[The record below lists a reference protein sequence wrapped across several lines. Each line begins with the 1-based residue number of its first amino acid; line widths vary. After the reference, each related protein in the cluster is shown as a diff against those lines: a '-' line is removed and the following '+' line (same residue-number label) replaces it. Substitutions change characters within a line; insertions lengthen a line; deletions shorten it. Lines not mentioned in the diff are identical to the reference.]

1 MISLPAFSELL
12 EVLYATPLHPQ
23 QWSRLLDLLCLHTG
37 SRNAFLICAN
47 NQHTLA
53 VQAMGGA
60 PLDMSM
66 IENYDANYAPT
77 DPLRLPLLRSGRTGV
92 IDCAELLPH
101 EDLWKSEM
109 FRNINGPMGYKFPAL
124 VALTCSLR
132 RLEVISFWRT
142 PEEGIM
148 SAEATQLLDLLVPHL
163 RSALEIRQVLGVAQ
177 QRLASAEVMADAS
190 PTATFLITPRGEIQ
204 HCNHA
209 ARTLL
214 EQADGL
220 VQYNGCLRAA
230 DANARDALRDFLHR
244 PPYSTP
250 ASLEHP
256 ASMPGARAL
265 SLPRTSGRSPL
276 QLLAS
281 PVPRPHDAIASET
294 LLLLVTD
301 PEKPIHLRD
310 DLMRDHFEFTAAETE
325 IANGL
330 LTGYSLEEIAT
341 LRRVSSGTVR
351 HQLKSIFRKT
361 ATGRQSELI
370 RLLVNLPQSPT
381 ESTDRITPLP
391 HSQLKNSPL

>member
-12 EVLYATPLHPQ
+12 EVLYAIPLHPQ
-23 QWSRLLDLLCLHTG
+23 QWSHLLDLLCLHTG

-47 NQHTLA
+47 NHHTLA

-66 IENYDANYAPT
+66 IENYDAHYAPT
-77 DPLRLPLLRSGRTGV
+77 DPLRLPFLRSGRTGV
-92 IDCAELLPH
+92 IDCAELLPL
-101 EDLWKSEM
+101 EELWKSEM
-109 FRNINGPMGYKFPAL
+109 FRNLNGPMGYKYPAL

-142 PEEGIM
+142 PDEGTM
-148 SAEATQLLDLLVPHL
+148 PVEAMQLLELLVPHL
-163 RSALEIRQVLGVAQ
+163 QSALEIRQVLGVAQ

-204 HCNHA
+204 HCNQA

-220 VQYNGCLRAA
+220 IQHNGILRAA

-244 PPYSTP
+244 VPP
-250 ASLEHP
+250 ASLTQA
-256 ASMPGARAL
+256 ASLPGTRAL

-276 QLLAS
+276 QLLSS
-281 PVPRPHDAIASET
+281 PVPQRGPAASET

-301 PEKPIHLRD
+301 PEKPIYLRD

-361 ATGRQSELI
+361 ATGRQADLI
-370 RLLVNLPQSPT
+370 RVLVNLPSPPPNQSSAPSRRCLT
-381 ESTDRITPLP
+381 L
-391 HSQLKNSPL
+391 N